1 MEKIVC
7 RSIFV
12 WICFVSVCIGM
23 LYKQTKMVSPFY
35 NIGPNSVLVILG
47 FNINNYTKY
56 SLIVGYC
63 VINSVFR
70 SLFHNILI
78 PWVTNSIQ
86 DITKPKPINIHIFAY
101 ESAFIITIYTWFDW
115 FLYYNILI
123 SQIDLLIIEISMD
136 VIMAGI
142 ITNYYINYKIPLTN
156 KNKME
161 YDSLL

>member
-1 MEKIVC
+1 
-7 RSIFV
+7 
-12 WICFVSVCIGM
+12 
-23 LYKQTKMVSPFY
+23 MVSPFY

-161 YDSLL
+161 YDLLL